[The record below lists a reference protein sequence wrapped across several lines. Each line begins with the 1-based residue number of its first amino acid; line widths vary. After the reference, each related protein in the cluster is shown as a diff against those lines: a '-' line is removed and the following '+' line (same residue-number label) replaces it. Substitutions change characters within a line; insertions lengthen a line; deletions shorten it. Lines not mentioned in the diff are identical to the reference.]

1 MQNYDAIIIGA
12 GPAGLSCARLLAEHG
27 MDVLVLERNSTIGP
41 KVCGG
46 GITWQGLIQRV
57 PEELV
62 DKSFPIQ
69 HLYSNYQNIRVSAP
83 SPIIATV
90 SRAKL
95 GQWMHR
101 QAAASGAQILS
112 GMTVRKIHQHYVI
125 ASGKNGKEQRFGYQ
139 YLIGGDGSSSMV
151 RKYLRLDFK
160 HMGIGIHYQVPGQF
174 CNMEWHLNTH
184 LFKNGYCWIFPF
196 RDHASIG
203 IYTDGTAMLAKEMLH
218 RLHSW
223 AAGHGITFTGLRPK
237 AGLINYGYQG
247 WRFGNKM
254 LIGDAAG
261 LASGLTGEGMYPA
274 IVSGETAAR
283 SIIDPNSKAD
293 SLNRLIR
300 KQQNHRQLL
309 KISGR
314 SDRVCTITM
323 EMLILGLRTAVIPF
337 NRLEMAD

>member
-1 MQNYDAIIIGA
+1 MQNYSVIIIGA
-12 GPAGLSCARLLAEHG
+12 GPAGLCCARLLSEHNI
-27 MDVLVLERNSTIGP
+27 DVLVLERNSTIGP

-57 PEELV
+57 PEDLI
-62 DKSFPIQ
+62 DRSFAVQ
-69 HLYSNYQNIRVSAP
+69 HLYSNCQHIKISAP

-90 SRAKL
+90 SRTKL
-95 GQWMHR
+95 GQWMHN

-112 GMTVRKIHQHYVI
+112 GVTVRKINQRYVI
-125 ASGKNGKEQRFGYQ
+125 ASDKGGKEQRLGYQ
-139 YLIGGDGSSSMV
+139 YLIGADGSSSMV
-151 RKYLRLDFK
+151 RKYLRLDSK
-160 HMGIGIHYQVPGQF
+160 HLGIGIHYQVPGQF
-174 CNMEWHLNTH
+174 GKMEWHLNTR
-184 LFKNGYCWIFPF
+184 LFKNGYCWVFPF

-203 IYTDGTAMLAKEMLH
+203 IYTDGTTLQAKEMLN
-218 RLHSW
+218 RLHNW
-223 AAGHGITFTGLRPK
+223 AAAQGITLSGLRPR

-261 LASGLTGEGMYPA
+261 LASALTGEGMYPA

-283 SIIDPNSKAD
+283 SILDSSYKAD

-314 SDRVCTITM
+314 SDTICTFTM
-323 EMLILGLRTAVIPF
+323 EMLILGLRTAIIPF